1 MEFSEKLQQLR
12 KQKELTQEQLAEK
25 LYVSRAAVSKWESGR
40 GWPNLDSLKDIAEFF
55 GISLDELLSSKEL
68 LDVARAEKK
77 QALGRLSGLTFAT
90 LDVLTVAFLF
100 LPLFGQREGEGI
112 RAVTLWRYTD
122 VSAGLRIA
130 YFAVLLLLPLWG
142 VGQFLLRKRE
152 KAPWI
157 GKLLSLALSAG
168 AILLFAISRQ
178 PYVTALLFLLFLLKI
193 VLLIQEKHP

>member
-68 LDVARAEKK
+68 LDAARAEKK

-178 PYVTALLFLLFLLKI
+178 PYVTALLFLLFLLEI